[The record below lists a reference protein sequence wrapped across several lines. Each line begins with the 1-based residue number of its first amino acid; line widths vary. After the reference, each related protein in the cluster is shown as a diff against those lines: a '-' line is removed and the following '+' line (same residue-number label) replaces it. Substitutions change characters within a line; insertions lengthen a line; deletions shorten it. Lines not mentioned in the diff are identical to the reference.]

1 MVLRQLNDTDA
12 DLALSASENAIIGA
26 ALTTFEDGETV
37 DLLWCQSC
45 DTDYSR
51 LVANAA
57 KDDMRTSS
65 SSDLRGLL
73 DVKNLE
79 PCIHLQ

>member
-1 MVLRQLNDTDA
+1 MSIMVLRQLNDTDA

-57 KDDMRTSS
+57 KDDRVPAKLHRTTEE
-65 SSDLRGLL
+65 G
-73 DVKNLE
+73 E
-79 PCIHLQ
+79 